1 MSEMSTL
8 CRDLSALVPNE
19 RGEVYAGGKG
29 GQRKVRDGICL
40 KKEIHH
46 MAFLNEDKT
55 TLSSCIQMG
64 EHLTY

>member
-1 MSEMSTL
+1 ML
-8 CRDLSALVPNE
+8 GE
-19 RGEVYAGGKG
+19 REKKE
-29 GQRKVRDGICL
+29 KVRDGICL